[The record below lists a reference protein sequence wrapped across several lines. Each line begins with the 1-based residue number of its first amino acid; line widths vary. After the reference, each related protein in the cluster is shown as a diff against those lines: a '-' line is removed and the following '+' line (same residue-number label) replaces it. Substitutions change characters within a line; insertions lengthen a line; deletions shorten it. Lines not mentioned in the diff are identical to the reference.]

1 MKNYEAIEHA
11 KRAADEQGYE
21 LSAFAYAHRFA
32 IGPKRA
38 FWRVSFG
45 AGEDGPQGT
54 VVLIDEE
61 TEKATV
67 YHVWPWS
74 AYDTVRVVAFP
85 LILLFVL
92 GFIATLVHRTIGF
105 FFGNLRGSGMGAII
119 AGLVA
124 STTFFA
130 MPVLR
135 FFGKDRWFL
144 NRELREEIKRSEAVD
159 TPEIQD
165 ADAPAEAET
174 SGEPER

>member
-1 MKNYEAIEHA
+1 MAKN
-11 KRAADEQGYE
+11 
-21 LSAFAYAHRFA
+21 
-32 IGPKRA
+32 
-38 FWRVSFG
+38 
-45 AGEDGPQGT
+45 
-54 VVLIDEE
+54 VVL
-61 TEKATV
+61 ATS
-67 YHVWPWS
+67 P
-74 AYDTVRVVAFP
+74 AMIAPMPEPRRLPKKKPIVRCTRV
-85 LILLFVL
+85 
-92 GFIATLVHRTIGF
+92 ATLVHRTIGF

-165 ADAPAEAET
+165 V
-174 SGEPER
+174 